1 MSEDFKTNHMF
12 SLNEEYPLIWNE
24 LPNRIRL
31 SNGETRTDKETF
43 TESELK
49 DAGYVFTDLYP
60 NYNDETHIC
69 SWNGTN
75 WVLTQYYYPNEE
87 PPEDDP
93 TDISD

>member
-12 SLNEEYPLIWNE
+12 SLNEEYPLTWNE

-31 SNGETRTDKETF
+31 SNGDTRTDKETF

-60 NYNDETHIC
+60 NYNDQTHEC
-69 SWNGTN
+69 KWNGTQ
-75 WVLTQYYYPNEE
+75 WVVTQYHWPKDETE
-87 PPEDDP
+87 SSDDN
-93 TDISD
+93 